1 MVAFVGIQ
9 LLVLLV
15 AGCIGLAQSQPEKR
29 YYALEVE
36 REGQTMVLL
45 PGTVL
50 DIRRFRAAPPL
61 GRELVYRESDGRYE
75 SDFYNQWFV
84 IPDVMLTQQATSWL
98 AAAGL
103 FQFVMDSSGSLS
115 PTHILE
121 GTVTALYGDYRANP
135 AKAVLGLQFVLVH
148 DAAGS
153 MNMIWHNQYRKEVEM
168 MEQSPEALVSG
179 WNEALRSILT
189 ALEADM
195 RQTLKTEERVE
206 HRRMMLPAGPTRQR

>member
-9 LLVLLV
+9 LLVLLLG
-15 AGCIGLAQSQPEKR
+15 GCVGLAQSQPEKQ
-29 YYALEVE
+29 YYALEVV
-36 REGQTMVLL
+36 REVQTMVLL
-45 PGTVL
+45 PGTML

-61 GRELVYRESDGRYE
+61 GKELVYRESNARYE

-84 IPDVMLTQQATSWL
+84 VPDVMLTQQTTSWL
-98 AAAGL
+98 TAAGL
-103 FQFVMDSSGSLS
+103 FQFVMDSSGSLP

-121 GTVTALYGDYRANP
+121 GTVTALYGDYRASP

-148 DAAGS
+148 DAAAS
-153 MNMIWHNQYRKEVEM
+153 MDMIWHNQYRKEVEV
-168 MEQSPEALVSG
+168 MERSPEALVSG

-206 HRRMMLPAGPTRQR
+206 QRRMILPAGPTRQR